1 MSERQ
6 IPSLGVMT
14 VNEPTRPKSD
24 VARLGDEIYQRDI
37 RSKVETDHHG
47 EIVSIDVD
55 SGDYAVGRSV
65 VAAAGELRTRRPE
78 ARVWSVRVGYPALR
92 HFGGRPLRSGQ

>member
-1 MSERQ
+1 M
-6 IPSLGVMT
+6 
-14 VNEPTRPKSD
+14 NAPTRPKSE
-24 VARLGDEIYQRDI
+24 VARLGDEIYQHDI
-37 RSKVETDHHG
+37 RPKVETDHHG

-55 SGDYAVGRSV
+55 SGDYAIGRSV
-65 VAAAGELRTRRPE
+65 VAAAGELRARRPE